1 MKIVSKA
8 REEYTKITTPRQD
21 VLFKKGY
28 LGRKRP
34 TPTVDPASTPGSEAG
49 TGPTSG
55 ADVVN
60 GGKAARMGY
69 QTTNTFSPRSGRGGF
84 GASTR
89 DEFSEPLDSET
100 SYEVLGPEDP
110 PQFIYTNGF
119 VDQNGLYFIN
129 GGSYELYDPYSGNV
143 TVVVG
148 PAPPYPG
155 GGGPPPV
162 LAAVPCNPLPLQP
175 LEWFNPAFLSC
186 VAAPCQ
192 PQCMGPPRGKRY
204 SLDSQNCSPQ
214 SSESTGSPQE
224 GEEPPMQ
231 FHPQAPPPYVYPGYM
246 FGPPVYN
253 MNGEYR
259 LQVKEAPILVSRS
272 ISPSTRQRISF
283 RGSSPGSIQRPTFV
297 RMTVTSPA
305 SPILT
310 TSLSNDSKQP
320 RLGVVEL
327 CNKTGRTQR
336 VYMFSHKNIE
346 RNCYICLL
354 TIKQTTNFARGVF
367 ASIQCSTEITASAAR
382 PRPMAQLIA
391 G

>member
-1 MKIVSKA
+1 MIDLVTLAADYVACIILYCIVLYLVSVA
-8 REEYTKITTPRQD
+8 EEYTKITTPRQD

-34 TPTVDPASTPGSEAG
+34 TPAVDPASTPGSEAG

-60 GGKAARMGY
+60 G
-69 QTTNTFSPRSGRGGF
+69 NPRADG
-84 GASTR
+84 
-89 DEFSEPLDSET
+89 EPLDSET
-100 SYEVLGPEDP
+100 SYEVLGPDDP

-129 GGSYELYDPYSGNV
+129 ARCLVLTVLVVVSSSTLSVLTVLVVVSSSTWSVLTVLVVVSSSTWSVPIDAYVPGGSYELYDPYSGNV

-192 PQCMGPPRGKRY
+192 PQCMEPPRGKRY

-224 GEEPPMQ
+224 GEEAPMQ

-259 LQVKEAPILVSRS
+259 QVAGGHACTCIYGPVFEKEAPVLVSRS
-272 ISPSTRQRISF
+272 FDSTEDQF
-283 RGSSPGSIQRPTFV
+283 PGSSPRSIQRPTFV
-297 RMTVTSPA
+297 RITVTSRA
-305 SPILT
+305 SHVLA
-310 TSLSNDSKQP
+310 TSPSNDSKQP
-320 RLGVVEL
+320 HWTL
-327 CNKTGRTQR
+327 
-336 VYMFSHKNIE
+336 
-346 RNCYICLL
+346 
-354 TIKQTTNFARGVF
+354 
-367 ASIQCSTEITASAAR
+367 
-382 PRPMAQLIA
+382 
-391 G
+391 

>member
-1 MKIVSKA
+1 MA
-8 REEYTKITTPRQD
+8 
-21 VLFKKGY
+21 
-28 LGRKRP
+28 
-34 TPTVDPASTPGSEAG
+34 
-49 TGPTSG
+49 
-55 ADVVN
+55 
-60 GGKAARMGY
+60 
-69 QTTNTFSPRSGRGGF
+69 
-84 GASTR
+84 
-89 DEFSEPLDSET
+89 EPLDSET

-224 GEEPPMQ
+224 GEEAPMQ

-259 LQVKEAPILVSRS
+259 LQVDTSAPPAVAALEGAQRLQEGSSRS
-272 ISPSTRQRISF
+272 ISRSTRQRISF
-283 RGSSPGSIQRPTFV
+283 RGVVQDRYSGPPRQDNCD
-297 RMTVTSPA
+297 VTRVSYP
-305 SPILT
+305 
-310 TSLSNDSKQP
+310 SNDGKQP
-320 RLGVVEL
+320 GVVEL
-327 CNKTGRTQR
+327 CNKTGRTLYGGPHSLPLVCANLSPSSP
-336 VYMFSHKNIE
+336 VYPSNGSSREPGSVWATVLHSLATSRGSLIT
-346 RNCYICLL
+346 RPDSVSQALL
-354 TIKQTTNFARGVF
+354 SYHPPGCSSAHVYEIKRGKLEGTYPHL
-367 ASIQCSTEITASAAR
+367 Q
-382 PRPMAQLIA
+382 
-391 G
+391 

>member
-1 MKIVSKA
+1 MRV
-8 REEYTKITTPRQD
+8 EEYTKITTPRQD

-34 TPTVDPASTPGSEAG
+34 TPAVDPASTPGSEAG

-60 GGKAARMGY
+60 G
-69 QTTNTFSPRSGRGGF
+69 SPRADG
-84 GASTR
+84 
-89 DEFSEPLDSET
+89 EPLDSET
-100 SYEVLGPEDP
+100 SYEVLGPDDP

-129 GGSYELYDPYSGNV
+129 VLVVVSSSTWLLLTVLVVVSSSTLSVLTVLVVVSSSTWSVLTVLVVVSSSTWSVPIDAYVPGGSYELYDPYSGNV

-192 PQCMGPPRGKRY
+192 PQCMEPPRGKRY

-224 GEEPPMQ
+224 GEEAPMQ

-253 MNGEYR
+253 MNGGRWQVAGGRWTR
-259 LQVKEAPILVSRS
+259 LHLHIVATLKGVGGGGGVRVKHSGPVFEKEAPVLVSRS
-272 ISPSTRQRISF
+272 FDSTEDQF
-283 RGSSPGSIQRPTFV
+283 PGSSPRSIQRPTFV
-297 RMTVTSPA
+297 RITVTSRA
-305 SPILT
+305 SHVLA
-310 TSLSNDSKQP
+310 TSPSNDSKQP
-320 RLGVVEL
+320 HWTL
-327 CNKTGRTQR
+327 
-336 VYMFSHKNIE
+336 
-346 RNCYICLL
+346 
-354 TIKQTTNFARGVF
+354 
-367 ASIQCSTEITASAAR
+367 
-382 PRPMAQLIA
+382 
-391 G
+391 